1 MIVLSGA
8 EGALARIV
16 LPMLRNTLQ
25 VCAFDDAEGS
35 PGDADFLSRLFDR
48 MKPHTYLH
56 LSRMDDIEHCEY
68 AREDAYRVNGFIP
81 GEAAKLCAARGV
93 RFVFLSSAYVFD
105 GRKARPYTEDD
116 PADPATVFGDSLLLG
131 ERLVRESGCDS
142 LIARLPDIYGAGA
155 GWMDAAMGTLAGGET
170 AHVIRERCISPLSAA
185 DVARITGTLLSGKHT
200 GLYHC
205 ASTGSMSAADF
216 LRGFAR
222 ILGFVRGHDGVPGV
236 RELSYEEFV
245 SPVEWPANTMLDA
258 GRLCADTGIEC
269 PGWER
274 SLEEFVR
281 ARFSP

>member
-16 LPMLRNTLQ
+16 LPLLRNSLQ
-25 VCAFDDAEGS
+25 VCAFDDTEGS

-48 MKPHTYLH
+48 MRPHSYLH

-105 GRKARPYTEDD
+105 GRKKRPYTEDD

-131 ERLVRESGCDS
+131 ERLIRESGCDY
-142 LIARLPDIYGAGA
+142 LIARLPDIYGTGA
-155 GWMDAAMGTLAGGET
+155 GWMDAAMCSLAGGEP
-170 AHVIRERCISPLSAA
+170 AHVIRDRCVSPLCAA
-185 DVARITGTLLSGKHT
+185 DVARLTGALLSGKQT

-205 ASTGSMSAADF
+205 ASTGSMPAADF
-216 LRGFAR
+216 LRGFTRMLA
-222 ILGFVRGHDGVPGV
+222 LVRGHDGAPEV
-236 RELSYEEFV
+236 RELPSEEFV

-258 GRLCADTGIEC
+258 GKLRADTGLEC
-269 PGWER
+269 PVWER